1 MVDKRDIIC
10 YIVYITRKNTMYT
23 NYLLSNLPT
32 LLNTEV
38 FEDDSVGFLG
48 VKFCWGGS
56 EFWAHVDGHKVSVG
70 LMGSK
75 CRWRGLKKSIF
86 TVGKKKET
94 NEKHREEL
102 KKFLT
107 VLLVQGGKI
116 QMMP

>member
-1 MVDKRDIIC
+1 
-10 YIVYITRKNTMYT
+10 MYT
-23 NYLLSNLPT
+23 NYLLSNIPT
-32 LLNTEV
+32 LLDTEV

-48 VKFCWGGS
+48 VKFCWGG
-56 EFWAHVDGHKVSVG
+56 ETFWASVNGHKVALG
-70 LMGSK
+70 LVDGK

-86 TVGKKKET
+86 TVGKKEET

-107 VLLVQGGKI
+107 VLLVQEGKI